1 MATLYFLRYNNK
13 FNRLVKREETVA
25 AYITYVVGEPLTAT
39 NFNPADGIRTAHI
52 VNWAEGLSKP
62 DYCIALLDDG
72 SFTRWYVTECVRL
85 RGGQYRFS
93 LERDVLAEYLTEVKA
108 STCLIE
114 RGYVPNTSPFVFNGE
129 GTSFN
134 QVKTAETLLTNN
146 IGSPWL
152 CLYLSR
158 YHTDEDTGEY
168 AYNEYEGTFI
178 DESAI
183 EGADYTYNT
192 LSEYPFYK
200 YSQESDY
207 YYYLTD
213 DAITFSSAVQKLNT
227 SGSSYY
233 VYLNGVNSEGART
246 SYYLSLS
253 NTQIV
258 YPVWE
263 GDGWAPVLTLTTDEA
278 IALYNTLLP
287 FYHTGDV
294 TNSDGLIIN
303 SYTEMGTLDGANTLL
318 AENGKTIQIGTK
330 LYRIAANYVAAG
342 SLTNIEIPVS
352 TETSLGVQMTWYL
365 LRQFGITTSSSL
377 NSMLYLRCGVSR
389 YRVNLE
395 FIEVGDTS
403 ANGYSY
409 DIEYKGAVTTDA
421 VYEILATPMKDVTF
435 TNGSNIFEHN
445 GALAIQWFQDIINRY
460 NGAGWAYDL
469 QIVPY
474 MPATYDTTNITNLEK
489 TYCYNS
495 ESSAVRQAVAFKINQ
510 ASFSLQYSLELDTI
524 NTDNKISNETQLYR
538 FVSPGGV
545 GEYDFSP
552 SMNGGLTAYEVDCT
566 LIPYNPYIKVNP
578 VFSGLYGSDFN
589 DYRGLI
595 LGGDFSMPI
604 LNDAWT
610 TYTLNNKNYQAIF
623 DRQIQTQEV
632 SNTID
637 TTNNIVNALTGALSA
652 AGTGALL
659 GSMIPGLG
667 TVAGAVIGG
676 ASSLVAGAV
685 DVGTSLWENS
695 ESIQSQTDIFNMQLA
710 NIQAQA
716 QSMTRSTAYN
726 INNKYFPYVEYYTCT
741 DEELAA
747 LEKKIEYQGYALNGV
762 AGVVED
768 YLHPTQTSFF
778 KGDLLEID
786 INDDAHTAHA
796 IANELKGGV
805 RFYYDGNTN
814 TAGN

>member
-13 FNRLVKREETVA
+13 FNRLVKRLETA
-25 AYITYVVGEPLTAT
+25 AEYIPFVVGEPLTAT
-39 NFNPADGIRTAHI
+39 NFNPADGIRTVHI

-72 SFTRWYVTECVRL
+72 SFTRWYVTECTRL

-168 AYNEYEGTFI
+168 AYNEYEGSFI
-178 DESAI
+178 DESATSSYDY
-183 EGADYTYNT
+183 ELTSLSDYTYYGLST
-192 LSEYPFYK
+192 AGGSEYGYVNDSSLRFHSYVK
-200 YSQESDY
+200 KLIEGYSNY
-207 YYYLTD
+207 YRIAHNDVRADGAYYATGG
-213 DAITFSSAVQKLNT
+213 TSSSST
-227 SGSSYY
+227 YPIWDGSG
-233 VYLNGVNSEGART
+233 
-246 SYYLSLS
+246 
-253 NTQIV
+253 
-258 YPVWE
+258 P
-263 GDGWAPVLTLTTDEA
+263 APVYTLTTDEA
-278 IALYNTLLP
+278 IATHSTLLT
-287 FYHTGDV
+287 FYHTGD
-294 TNSDGLIIN
+294 TLNEYGLPVN
-303 SYTEMGTLDGANTLL
+303 SYSGLGTEDGVNTLL
-318 AENGKTIQIGTK
+318 AESGKTIHTSDGKT
-330 LYRIAANYVAAG
+330 YRIVVNASSSYDFTPSAV
-342 SLTNIEIPVS
+342 VS
-352 TETSLGVQMTWYL
+352 TETSLGIQMTWYL
-365 LRQFGITTSSSL
+365 LRAFGVDVSGYSL
-377 NSMLYLRCGVSR
+377 NLQVEWNYNSYAATI
-389 YRVNLE
+389 E
-395 FIEVGDTS
+395 FVEVAGTS
-403 ANGYSY
+403 NAITY
-409 DIEYKGAVTTDA
+409 DISYEGAVTTDA
-421 VYEILATPMKDVTF
+421 VYEILACPLRDVMYTDGSTTF
-435 TNGSNIFEHN
+435 NHIGSI
-445 GALAIQWFQDIINRY
+445 GLQWFQDIINRY

-469 QIVPY
+469 QVVPY
-474 MPATYDTTNITNLEK
+474 MPTIYDTTNITNLQK
-489 TYCYNS
+489 VYCTQ
-495 ESSAVRQAVAFKINQ
+495 SSVNMAVAFKINQ
-510 ASFSLQYSLELDTI
+510 ASFSLQYNLELDTL

-552 SMNGGLTAYEVDCT
+552 AMNGGLTAYEVDCT

-623 DRQIQTQEV
+623 DRQIQTQQL
-632 SNTID
+632 SNSMD
-637 TTNNIVNALTGALSA
+637 LANNIASTITGALGA

-659 GSMIPGLG
+659 GSMIPLVGTGLG
-667 TVAGAVIGG
+667 AVGGFALSLGAGIADTI
-676 ASSLVAGAV
+676 
-685 DVGTSLWENS
+685 TSTIQNN

-768 YLHPTQTSFF
+768 YLHPSQTSFF

-786 INDDAHTAHA
+786 IADDAHTAHA